1 MNKGDLTVILSR
13 KENLVTWK
21 AKKVI
26 DTLFEIM
33 SEGIEKDNRVFIK
46 DFGTFQIRRMKSRK
60 IRNPHTNGEMFTKEY
75 NKTVFIAHKK
85 LKEKVN
91 K

>member
-13 KENLVTWK
+13 KANLVTWE

-26 DTLFEIM
+26 DTLFEII
-33 SEGIEKDNRVFIK
+33 SEGIEKDGRVFIK
-46 DFGTFQIRRMKSRK
+46 NFGTFQVRRMKSRK
-60 IRNPHTNGEMFTKEY
+60 IRNPHTNEEMLTKEY
-75 NKTVFIAHKK
+75 NKTVFITHKK
-85 LKEKVN
+85 LKGRVN